1 MKKIKV
7 CKKCKALVESN
18 VGECPVCH
26 SKEFGEN
33 PKGMIIV
40 LDPKNSEIAKKL
52 GIEKEG
58 KYAVKV

>member
-18 VGECPVCH
+18 LDECPLCH
-26 SKEFGEN
+26 GKEFGEN

-40 LDPKNSEIAKKL
+40 LDPKNSEIAIL
-52 GIEKEG
+52 G
-58 KYAVKV
+58 Y